1 MEGRL
6 LIITR
11 HCERRKDP
19 SEEDPTAMETLRGDW
34 ILEPENDPNSLG
46 TPLTEAQIPK
56 NPPSLDDPIDDA
68 DHRAAEMSL
77 LLFLCWEM
85 NQPRF
90 RATEE
95 WEPW

>member
-6 LIITR
+6 LVIKR
-11 HCERRKDP
+11 HCERRKT
-19 SEEDPTAMETLRGDW
+19 EEDPNVTETLRGDW
-34 ILEPENDPNSLG
+34 ILEPEDDPNSIG

-56 NPPSLDDPIDDA
+56 NPPSLDIPLDDA
-68 DHRAAEMSL
+68 DHEAAEMSVDEFL
-77 LLFLCWEM
+77 LWEM

-90 RATEE
+90 RPTGD